1 MSEVWLRVGIVA
13 AGSIVALAAVL
24 LIRRRRPS
32 PIGTGTGGLGPGIY
46 LFSSSTCVD
55 CVAARARLQDALGV
69 GGFVEIKWEDEPG
82 RFAELAI
89 DAVPCTVVVS
99 DERTAARFPGMPDR
113 ALERLN
119 P

>member
-13 AGSIVALAAVL
+13 AGLVVALAAVL
-24 LIRRRRPS
+24 LIRRRRPA
-32 PIGTGTGGLGPGIY
+32 PIGSGDGGLGPGIY

-69 GGFVEIKWEDEPG
+69 NGFVEIEWEDQPA
-82 RFAELAI
+82 RFTELAI

-99 DERTAARFPGMPDR
+99 GEGTAVRFPGMPDR